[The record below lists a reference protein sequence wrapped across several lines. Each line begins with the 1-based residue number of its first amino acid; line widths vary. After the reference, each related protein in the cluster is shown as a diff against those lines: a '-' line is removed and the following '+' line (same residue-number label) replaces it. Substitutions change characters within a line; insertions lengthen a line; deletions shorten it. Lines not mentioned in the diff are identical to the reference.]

1 MLLIHDPKK
10 MNPKKW

>member
-1 MLLIHDPKK
+1 MLLIYDPKK